1 MSRLVRVSVFGAV
14 LSVMQACGG
23 PLEQSGPNADDSQAI
38 ADDQVETKDTLSI
51 KPRAC
56 GTVDMSP
63 SERAQIDNQLSL
75 MASATATPRTL
86 QTWVHVIN
94 TGSARTQGNIP
105 DSMIV
110 DQIRV
115 LNDTY
120 RPTGWQFALAGT
132 DRTTN
137 ATWYTVSPGTS
148 AETAMKTALRKG
160 GADTLNIY
168 LANLGGG
175 LLGWA
180 TFPNSYASAPKM
192 DGVVILNE
200 SLPSGTVTNYNLGY
214 TVTHEVGH
222 WVGLWHT
229 FQGGC
234 TAPGDQV
241 DDTPPEASATSGCP
255 ATKDTCSGGGTDPIT
270 NFMDYSYDSCMTGFS
285 GGQNTRM
292 NTMMAFRDTATT
304 DGGTDAGQV
313 DAGPVDAGP
322 ADAGHDGGVDAGP
335 VDAGSPDA
343 GPADAGSPDAGPA
356 DGGVANVLID
366 GVPVDNIAGAKGE
379 EDRFTM
385 VVPASAKTVTF
396 STSGGA
402 GDADLYVKA
411 DADPTT
417 TSYTCR
423 DFGSTNAGK
432 CTLSVTKATT
442 FHVLVRGF
450 KAFSGVRLIG
460 DYSP

>member
-1 MSRLVRVSVFGAV
+1 MSRYVRLSVFGAM
-14 LSVMQACGG
+14 LSLMQACGG
-23 PLEQSGPNADDSQAI
+23 PLEQSGNNPDDSQAI
-38 ADDQVETKDTLSI
+38 ADDQGETKDTLSI

-56 GTVDMSP
+56 GTPDMSP
-63 SERAQIDNQLSL
+63 SERQQVDNALSL
-75 MASATATPRTL
+75 MATATATPRTL

-94 TGSARTQGNIP
+94 TGSTQAQGNMP
-105 DSMIV
+105 DSMIAE
-110 DQIRV
+110 QIRV
-115 LNDTY
+115 LNNTY

-148 AETAMKTALRKG
+148 AETAMKTSLRKG

-180 TFPNSYASAPKM
+180 TFPNNYSGAPKM

-200 SLPSGTVTNYNLGY
+200 SLPGGSVTNYNLGY

-255 ATKDTCSGGGTDPIT
+255 ASKDTCSGGGVDPIT

-292 NTMMAFRDTATT
+292 NTMMAFRDTGTS
-304 DGGTDAGQV
+304 TDAGQPDASV
-313 DAGPVDAGP
+313 DAGPIDAGP
-322 ADAGHDGGVDAGP
+322 I
-335 VDAGSPDA
+335 DAGSPDA
-343 GPADAGSPDAGPA
+343 GPSDAGHADAGSPDAGPVDA
-356 DGGVANVLID
+356 GASDGGISFVLVD
-366 GVPVDNIAGAKGE
+366 GVPFDGIAGAKGS
-379 EDRFTM
+379 DTHFTLD
-385 VVPASAKTVTF
+385 VPATATNVTF
-396 STSGGA
+396 TSSGGA

-432 CTLSVTKATT
+432 CTLRVTQATS
-442 FHVLVRGF
+442 FHVLIKGYKNF
-450 KAFSGVRLIG
+450 TGLRLVG
-460 DYSP
+460 DYTP